1 MFDRRQVAT
10 HGDNETPSLERAC
23 PAKMRTG
30 AMVGRI
36 TAIVLLLF
44 VGGGSSS
51 PSVVSALSF
60 ASITGNIY
68 HGHKKIV
75 LLNNPNR
82 ILSRRRPASSSLSA
96 SNNNAGGGE
105 ESLLK
110 RFTDPI
116 IDDPGL
122 PLTDALLAQIV
133 APTFEVYWLLLN
145 KAPSPSWLA
154 PIGRYFGETPEL
166 APRGSLL
173 APALIHGAGLAVC
186 WGAGALAARMYEKE
200 AYTLNSNKGS
210 NNNNIIGE
218 YASILGKL
226 VQAGAFS
233 IGILIIST
241 QIDLLLEFHG
251 RFVQLGES
259 DETDFRLLVAIVEVI
274 NDIFWEALVL
284 CTWRIVHSNF
294 MSDADNRFK
303 RF

>member
-1 MFDRRQVAT
+1 MRPDCPPKRRHT
-10 HGDNETPSLERAC
+10 NNLSSLLRV
-23 PAKMRTG
+23 
-30 AMVGRI
+30 MVGRI
-36 TAIVLLLF
+36 IATVLLLF
-44 VGGGSSS
+44 VGGCSSS
-51 PSVVSALSF
+51 QSVVTALSLLG
-60 ASITGNIY
+60 SIH
-68 HGHKKIV
+68 HGHKEIV

-82 ILSRRRPASSSLSA
+82 NLSGRRPTSSSSLFA
-96 SNNNAGGGE
+96 SNNNAGEE

-145 KAPSPSWLA
+145 KAPSPTWLA
-154 PIGRYFGETPEL
+154 PIGRYFGEAPEL

-200 AYTLNSNKGS
+200 AFTLSNNKGS
-210 NNNNIIGE
+210 NDNNNILRE
-218 YASILGKL
+218 YAPILGKL

-233 IGILIIST
+233 IGILIAST
-241 QIDLLLEFHG
+241 QIDLLLEYHG

-259 DETDFRLLVAIVEVI
+259 DETDFRLLVAVVEVI

-284 CTWRIVHSNF
+284 CTWRIVHANF
-294 MSDADNRFK
+294 MSDAGNRFK

>member
-1 MFDRRQVAT
+1 
-10 HGDNETPSLERAC
+10 
-23 PAKMRTG
+23 
-30 AMVGRI
+30 MVGRI
-36 TAIVLLLF
+36 ITTIVLLLI
-44 VGGGSSS
+44 GGDFSSS
-51 PSVVSALSF
+51 SVVTALSTG
-60 ASITGNIY
+60 SIIH
-68 HGHKKIV
+68 HGQHHHMSM
-75 LLNNPNR
+75 LQNPNR
-82 ILSRRRPASSSLSA
+82 NISQRRSSSSSSSSSLYA
-96 SNNNAGGGE
+96 SNNNAGGVEE

-133 APTFEVYWLLLN
+133 APTLEVYWLLLN
-145 KAPSPSWLA
+145 NAPSPTWLA
-154 PIGRYFGETPEL
+154 PIGRYFGEAPEL

-186 WGAGALAARMYEKE
+186 WGAGALAARMYEKD
-200 AYTLNSNKGS
+200 AFTLNNKGS
-210 NNNNIIGE
+210 SNDNNNNIIIGE
-218 YASILGKL
+218 YAPILSRL

-233 IGILIIST
+233 IGILIVST

-259 DETDFRLLVAIVEVI
+259 DEVDFRLLVAVVEVI
-274 NDIFWEALVL
+274 NDVFWEALVL
-284 CTWRIVHSNF
+284 CTWRIVHANF

>member
-1 MFDRRQVAT
+1 
-10 HGDNETPSLERAC
+10 
-23 PAKMRTG
+23 
-30 AMVGRI
+30 MVGRI
-36 TAIVLLLF
+36 IATVLLLF
-44 VGGGSSS
+44 VGGCSSS
-51 PSVVSALSF
+51 QSVVTALSLLG
-60 ASITGNIY
+60 SIH
-68 HGHKKIV
+68 HGHKEIV

-82 ILSRRRPASSSLSA
+82 ILSRRRPTSSSSLFA
-96 SNNNAGGGE
+96 SNNNAGEE

-145 KAPSPSWLA
+145 KAPSPTWLA
-154 PIGRYFGETPEL
+154 PIGRYFGEAPEL

-200 AYTLNSNKGS
+200 AFTLSNNKGS
-210 NNNNIIGE
+210 NDNNNILRE
-218 YASILGKL
+218 YAPILGKL

-233 IGILIIST
+233 IGILIASR
-241 QIDLLLEFHG
+241 QADLLLEYNC

-259 DETDFRLLVAIVEVI
+259 DETGFRLLVAVLEVI
-274 NDIFWEALVL
+274 NVIFWEALVL
-284 CTWRIVHSNF
+284 CTWRIVHANF

>member
-1 MFDRRQVAT
+1 
-10 HGDNETPSLERAC
+10 
-23 PAKMRTG
+23 
-30 AMVGRI
+30 MVGRI
-36 TAIVLLLF
+36 ITTIVFFLL
-44 VGGGSSS
+44 GGDFSSS
-51 PSVVSALSF
+51 SVVTALSTG
-60 ASITGNIY
+60 SIIH
-68 HGHKKIV
+68 HGQHHHMSM
-75 LLNNPNR
+75 LQNPNR
-82 ILSRRRPASSSLSA
+82 NISQRRSSTSSSSLYA
-96 SNNNAGGGE
+96 SNNNAGGGEE

-133 APTFEVYWLLLN
+133 APTLEVYWLLLN
-145 KAPSPSWLA
+145 KAPSPTWLA
-154 PIGRYFGETPEL
+154 PIGRYFGEAPEL

-186 WGAGALAARMYEKE
+186 WGAGALAARMYEKD
-200 AYTLNSNKGS
+200 AFTLSNSNEGS
-210 NNNNIIGE
+210 SNDNSIIGE
-218 YASILGKL
+218 YAPILSKL

-233 IGILIIST
+233 IGILIVST

-259 DETDFRLLVAIVEVI
+259 DEIDFRLLVAVVEVI
-274 NDIFWEALVL
+274 NDVFWEALVL
-284 CTWRIVHSNF
+284 CTWRIVHANF